1 MKLDDKGVALGL
13 GCLSGRRFGIT
24 VFMKQLTILL
34 KKESTLESEESGPR
48 IPEKA
53 RFSSSCKTGPEQQG
67 TSYCG
72 WERSQEASTE
82 VVFFREEH
90 TNG

>member
-1 MKLDDKGVALGL
+1 MALGL
-13 GCLSGRRFGIT
+13 GCFSGRKFGSTVPKKQIT
-24 VFMKQLTILL
+24 DLL
-34 KKESTLESEESGPR
+34 NKEDTLEPEESGPR

-53 RFSSSCKTGPEQQG
+53 RFSSSWKTIDPEQQG

-72 WERSQEASTE
+72 WEKSQKASTE
-82 VVFFREEH
+82 VVFSREEH